1 VTAKKVV
8 VHTDVLIDFL
18 THAQREE
25 SLFRKVM
32 SRYFCYTTV
41 FQAIE
46 LFSLARTERQ
56 QKAVIET
63 LSALKILGLNAK
75 NAPKFGLLF
84 SKNPET
90 SRMNLLIAGL
100 CMESKLPLFTAQP
113 SRFSGV
119 KGLQVLT
126 PADLE
131 K

>member
-1 VTAKKVV
+1 MTAKKVV

-18 THAQREE
+18 THTQGKE
-25 SLFRKVM
+25 SLFRRVM

-56 QKAVIET
+56 QKAVKEM
-63 LSALKILGLNAK
+63 LSAMKILGLNAK
-75 NAPKFGLLF
+75 NAPKFGMLF
-84 SKNPET
+84 SKNPDMST
-90 SRMNLLIAGL
+90 MDLLIAGL
-100 CMESKLPLFTAQP
+100 CMESKLPLFTVQP
-113 SRFSGV
+113 SRFRGV
-119 KGLQVLT
+119 KGLQVVT